1 MTWTLDAEHPFG
13 NRRVRR
19 FVSPSGLRA
28 LILPDDSA
36 PVFAYQTWFRV
47 GSRNER
53 PGSTGIAHL
62 FEHLMFGQTRNVAP
76 GELDRLIESTGG
88 DTNASTWVDWTYYR
102 DSLPASELELA
113 ARLESDRMVNLVLEN
128 EQIESEREVVIN
140 ERIEHVD
147 DDVDGF
153 LDEQLNATAFDVHPY
168 RWPTIG
174 WMQDIRSLAKDEIL
188 AFYDTYYAPNNA
200 TIVIVGDVDEQR
212 TLDMLTRYYGDIPA
226 SAVPTDT
233 CQAEPEQM
241 GERRVRFGKPVFA
254 DRAVLGYRAPAHDHA
269 DWPVLE
275 LISTLLTGTLSSR
288 LYRRL
293 VVDTE
298 LASSADS
305 GVSPFRDPS
314 LFRFTINMTR
324 DHRADEAIEHLD
336 EILAELCAE
345 PVADEQLERI
355 KSCAETDF
363 WSAMRTFDGRADQL
377 GHYETTLGDFR
388 ALFEMNDRLR
398 DIDAADIQR
407 VANAYF
413 DPSRRTVVIAEP
425 EAGA

>member
-1 MTWTLDAEHPFG
+1 M
-13 NRRVRR
+13 
-19 FVSPSGLRA
+19 
-28 LILPDDSA
+28 
-36 PVFAYQTWFRV
+36 
-47 GSRNER
+47 
-53 PGSTGIAHL
+53 AHL
-62 FEHLMFGQTRNVAP
+62 FEHLMFGQTRNIAP

-113 ARLESDRMVNLVLEN
+113 ARLESDRLVNLVLEN

-153 LDEQLNATAFDVHPY
+153 LDEQLHALAFDVHPY

-174 WMQDIRSLAKDEIL
+174 WMDDIRSLSKDQIQ

-200 TIVIVGDVDEQR
+200 TIVVVGDVDEQR
-212 TLDMLTRYYGDIPA
+212 ALDTLARYYGDIAPSEIPSGA
-226 SAVPTDT
+226 
-233 CQAEPEQM
+233 CEPEPAQTA
-241 GERRVRFGKPVFA
+241 ERRASFAKPVFA
-254 DRAVLGYRAPAHDHA
+254 DRAVIGYRSPAHDHA

-275 LISTLLTGTLSSR
+275 LIGTLLTGTPSSR

-314 LFRFTINMTR
+314 LFRFTINLTR
-324 DHRADEAIEHLD
+324 GHRSAEVERELDEALGELRTVPVGD
-336 EILAELCAE
+336 EE
-345 PVADEQLERI
+345 LERF
-355 KSCAETDF
+355 KSCSETDF

-377 GHYETTLGDFR
+377 GHYETTLGDFH
-388 ALFEMNDRLR
+388 ALFDMNDQLR
-398 DIDAADIQR
+398 TIDADDILR
-407 VANAYF
+407 VANEYF
-413 DPSRRTVVIAEP
+413 DASQRTVVVAEP
-425 EAGA
+425 EADA